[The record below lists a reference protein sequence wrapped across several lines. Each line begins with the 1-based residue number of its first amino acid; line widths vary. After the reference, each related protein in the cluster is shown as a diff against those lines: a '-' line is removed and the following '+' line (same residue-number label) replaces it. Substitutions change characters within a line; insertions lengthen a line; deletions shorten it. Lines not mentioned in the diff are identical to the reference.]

1 MSTAQEQ
8 QTITPTAEEMAAAD
22 AAAAAAAAAAVTT
35 TTTAAPEGKS
45 NSRSYTLF
53 EEARQDTWTK
63 IMEIEADSE
72 PEALNSLGEK
82 KLSEPGKRFMAI
94 PSRFVRPRKPK
105 VDTVTTISYD

>member
-1 MSTAQEQ
+1 MSTTAQEQ
-8 QTITPTAEEMAAAD
+8 QTIASNPPPDELAGETSAAPATASA
-22 AAAAAAAAAAVTT
+22 
-35 TTTAAPEGKS
+35 AAPEPKS
-45 NSRSYTLF
+45 NSRSYTVF

-63 IMEIEADSE
+63 IKEIEADSE